1 MPRLLLP
8 KYPRYLLRAE
18 RLPGAGAFSDF
29 AAAVASRAAGK
40 PKSSNI
46 ARHAARLAR
55 TASGA
60 WASPRGACMEWERIA
75 ANWPHYKLSAK
86 LRWARISDAELAAID
101 GRRAQLA
108 AQIREVYGIS
118 ENAAQMQLE
127 SWQGRQSESGAA

>member
-1 MPRLLLP
+1 MSRPLP
-8 KYPRYLLRAE
+8 KYPRYPLRAE

-29 AAAVASRAAGK
+29 AVAAASRAAGK
-40 PKSSNI
+40 PKSSSL
-46 ARHAARLAR
+46 ARHAAKAAR
-55 TASGA
+55 AASGA

-75 ANWPHYKLSAK
+75 ANWSHFKLSAK

-108 AQIREVYGIS
+108 AQIRVVYGIS

-127 SWQGRQSESGAA
+127 SWQGVQVDP